1 MRVLI
6 LAAGFGTRLRPL
18 TETTPKCLVTIGEK
32 PMLKHWLE
40 KIDNCEINPSEVF
53 VNLHYK
59 KELVENFIKQQ
70 KYKFPIIPIIEE
82 ELIGTGGT
90 FFNLIKHRDNKNLLV
105 IHCDNYYEEDLDNF
119 LKFSL
124 EKINCY
130 NFDMSILAFRT
141 DEPENCGTM
150 LVKDDGEVLQF
161 EEKVRNPK
169 TNLAN
174 GAVYFFSS
182 KYIKSLKKE
191 FTGLKDIAR
200 DLLANKHGK
209 IAAFETQSY
218 FCDIGTLARLEKTRS
233 HLTEQVQ

>member
-1 MRVLI
+1 M
-6 LAAGFGTRLRPL
+6 
-18 TETTPKCLVTIGEK
+18 
-32 PMLKHWLE
+32 
-40 KIDNCEINPSEVF
+40 
-53 VNLHYK
+53 
-59 KELVENFIKQQ
+59 
-70 KYKFPIIPIIEE
+70 
-82 ELIGTGGT
+82 
-90 FFNLIKHRDNKNLLV
+90 LV

-150 LVKDDGEVLQF
+150 LIKDDGEVLQF

-233 HLTEQVQ
+233 HLTEQFQ

>member
-90 FFNLIKHRDNKNLLV
+90 FFNLIKHL
-105 IHCDNYYEEDLDNF
+105 I
-119 LKFSL
+119 S
-124 EKINCY
+124 
-130 NFDMSILAFRT
+130 
-141 DEPENCGTM
+141 
-150 LVKDDGEVLQF
+150 
-161 EEKVRNPK
+161 
-169 TNLAN
+169 
-174 GAVYFFSS
+174 
-182 KYIKSLKKE
+182 
-191 FTGLKDIAR
+191 
-200 DLLANKHGK
+200 
-209 IAAFETQSY
+209 
-218 FCDIGTLARLEKTRS
+218 
-233 HLTEQVQ
+233 